1 MVGVK
6 QHKHSQNVLD
16 VSDGTALAEGPDRQ
30 SVAALTV
37 SSSELNV
44 LRSTPNGETVVA
56 IHDVVLLEQQISAA
70 RREACMK
77 LSIER

>member
-1 MVGVK
+1 MVSVK

-16 VSDGTALAEGPDRQ
+16 VSDGTAFAKRPDRQ

-37 SSSELNV
+37 SISELNV